1 MPQSNLPSFEYAD
14 IAARCENVAYN
25 EVIELMEKA
34 RLIPMYE
41 THYFDIYRMDC
52 TNPDFAY
59 GWSHELCSIF
69 IEFMDKNNIHEFRM
83 LG

>member
-14 IAARCENVAYN
+14 IAASCESADYN
-25 EVIELMEKA
+25 AVIDLMENEK
-34 RLIPMYE
+34 LIPMYE
-41 THYFDIYRMDC
+41 SRYFDIYRMDC
-52 TNPDFAY
+52 TNPDRSY
-59 GWSHELCSIF
+59 GWSPEMCTIF